1 MGFSPSTASL
11 KCPNRQKVISFRLVD
26 EHGIGKPY
34 AGLAYQLHD
43 SQGQTYAGHLDEDGY
58 AEVSQL
64 YPGVAVLQLSEGY
77 SGNDAWYTAISSRE
91 DFRLPLTALQIAA
104 EQSPSAPRRSDGKT
118 FLAEARAKRECA
130 RFLRVEVSDFAEAT
144 GHLPE
149 RDFTWEPRPSAQLK
163 CNAGVAQCRPGIA
176 LAPDTYHLL
185 EVKALRAYSPLLSR
199 DKRFCALN
207 AYHLAVMGAFA
218 YAPFS
223 TRQESG
229 IRYASN
235 PPPYSN
241 PGSIGHV
248 LREQLAR
255 LEKSQLFGE
264 ASYHLLYEEVPYSK
278 RLEVMPYDPERYQ
291 KEASKGWRNPEDVH
305 FLHHE
310 QSDTQAFI
318 THNDKVMLISVR
330 GTLGLK
336 DFLLDADAR
345 QVPFKEGTGQ
355 AHRGFY
361 NAFSA
366 AKKFVERYMEA
377 FYIGQTIIVCGHS
390 LGNLQKPAAP
400 IKI

>member
-1 MGFSPSTASL
+1 
-11 KCPNRQKVISFRLVD
+11 
-26 EHGIGKPY
+26 
-34 AGLAYQLHD
+34 
-43 SQGQTYAGHLDEDGY
+43 
-58 AEVSQL
+58 
-64 YPGVAVLQLSEGY
+64 
-77 SGNDAWYTAISSRE
+77 
-91 DFRLPLTALQIAA
+91 
-104 EQSPSAPRRSDGKT
+104 
-118 FLAEARAKRECA
+118 
-130 RFLRVEVSDFAEAT
+130 
-144 GHLPE
+144 
-149 RDFTWEPRPSAQLK
+149 
-163 CNAGVAQCRPGIA
+163 
-176 LAPDTYHLL
+176 
-185 EVKALRAYSPLLSR
+185 
-199 DKRFCALN
+199 
-207 AYHLAVMGAFA
+207 MGAFA

-229 IRYASN
+229 LRYASN

-255 LEKSQLFGE
+255 LEKSQLFGQ

-318 THNDKVMLISVR
+318 THNDKIMLISVR
-330 GTLGLK
+330 GTLELK

-366 AKKFVERYMEA
+366 AKSSSSAIWKPLYRADHYRLWTQSWRCGRA
-377 FYIGQTIIVCGHS
+377 TSVCMDK
-390 LGNLQKPAAP
+390 LELV
-400 IKI
+400 